1 MRREGKTPQMLKRE
15 KRILLLMPEYV
26 LGGAET
32 QLRYFIEYAEAQ
44 KWKVDVIIEHELKKD
59 DAILKKTAEKMNS
72 IRFFELD
79 GGREYGKLYCSIILH
94 VLRSMVHTKYSACL
108 VHYLPDLT
116 IAPFMRI
123 LGIHVVYS
131 ERIDAAGIGTSRYY
145 QRCLKFCNCIFA
157 NSRYAKEELEKL
169 TGRKVGLI
177 RNGKPV
183 VPQFPIKKNRE
194 ICRILVP
201 ARVSPDKNQIL
212 LLQYLKKYSDCKKKV
227 IFAGLEL
234 DKTYQNK
241 MKQFVS
247 RHNLHDQVEFLGHVE
262 NLEKEYEK
270 ADLIALPSLAEGT
283 PNVVLEAYAYGRPV
297 IVSDIGVERDLVTN
311 PRLRFGIKNP
321 EEIDACIKYV
331 QELSDE
337 TYRRLIKE
345 NRESVLRDYSIEK
358 MAKSFYRVL
367 SKW

>member
-1 MRREGKTPQMLKRE
+1 MS
-15 KRILLLMPEYV
+15 
-26 LGGAET
+26 
-32 QLRYFIEYAEAQ
+32 
-44 KWKVDVIIEHELKKD
+44 
-59 DAILKKTAEKMNS
+59 N
-72 IRFFELD
+72 IRFYELG
-79 GGREYGKLYCSIILH
+79 GGREYGKLHVSVILH
-94 VLRSMVHTKYSACL
+94 MLRSMIHTKYSACL
-108 VHYLPDLT
+108 VHYLPDLS

-123 LGIHVVYS
+123 LGIPVVYS
-131 ERIDAAGIGTSRYY
+131 ERIDAAGIGASRYY
-145 QRCLKFCNCIFA
+145 QRCLKFCNYIFA

-183 VPQFPIKKNRE
+183 VSQFPVKKNRE

-201 ARVSPDKNQIL
+201 ARISPDKNQML
-212 LLQYLKKYSDCKKKV
+212 LLHYLKKYPDFKKRI
-227 IFAGLEL
+227 IFAGLQL

-247 RHNLHDQVEFLGHVE
+247 RHKLYDQVEFLGHVE

-270 ADLIALPSLAEGT
+270 ADLIVLPSLAEGT

-311 PRLRFGIKNP
+311 PRLRFGIKSP

-337 TYRRLIKE
+337 AYKQLIME

-358 MAKSFYRVL
+358 MAKSFYKVL
-367 SKW
+367 SR

>member
-1 MRREGKTPQMLKRE
+1 MMKRE

-44 KWKVDVIIEHELKKD
+44 KWKVDVIIEHELNKEDLLQKRNAD
-59 DAILKKTAEKMNS
+59 EMNS
-72 IRFFELD
+72 IRFCELD
-79 GGREYGKLYCSIILH
+79 GGREYGKLYFSIILH
-94 VLRSMVHTKYSACL
+94 VLRSMLHTKYSACL
-108 VHYLPDLT
+108 VYYLPDLT
-116 IAPFMRI
+116 VAPAMRI
-123 LGIHVVYS
+123 LGMRVVYS
-131 ERIDAAGIGTSRYY
+131 ERIDAAGIMASCYY

-157 NSRYAKEELEKL
+157 NSRYAKEKLEEL

-183 VPQFPIKKNRE
+183 VPQLPVKKNRE
-194 ICRILVP
+194 IRRILVP
-201 ARVSPDKNQIL
+201 ARISPDKNQLLIL
-212 LLQYLKKYSDCKKKV
+212 HYLKKYPDFKKRI
-227 IFAGLEL
+227 IFAGFVL

-247 RHNLHDQVEFLGHVE
+247 RNNLYDQVEFFGYLDNME
-262 NLEKEYEK
+262 EEYKK
-270 ADLIALPSLAEGT
+270 ADLIVLPSLAEGT

-311 PRLRFGIKNP
+311 PRLRFGVKNP

-337 TYRRLIKE
+337 SYGQLIKE
-345 NRESVLRDYSIEK
+345 NREFVLRNYSIEK

-367 SKW
+367 TKT